1 MKLSKSG
8 RIICILF
15 ILTTIIITRFIFV
28 ISPTPINEAY
38 QSLYQRLKDK
48 KTKRLEKDKKEKE
61 KRGRQTDWGIDYHG
75 SVKFDNYYVPQ
86 INFSPAYIFFD
97 SDYYTY

>member
-1 MKLSKSG
+1 MKITKSG
-8 RIICILF
+8 RIICILL
-15 ILTTIIITRFIFV
+15 ILTTIIITRFIFF
-28 ISPTPINEAY
+28 IYTTPTNEAY

-48 KTKRLEKDKKEKE
+48 KTKRLEKEKE
-61 KRGRQTDWGIDYHG
+61 EKIKRGKQTDWGIDYHG

-86 INFSPAYIFFD
+86 INFSPSYIFFD